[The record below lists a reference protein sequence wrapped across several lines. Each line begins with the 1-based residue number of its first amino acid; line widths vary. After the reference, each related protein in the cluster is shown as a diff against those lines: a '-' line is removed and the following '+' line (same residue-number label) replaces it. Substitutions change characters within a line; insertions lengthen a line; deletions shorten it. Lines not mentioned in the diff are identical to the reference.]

1 MKMKKTIIR
10 WGFGMLAF
18 LLMNV
23 ISGQPVPGDPADIK
37 PEIRNKA
44 ALERLGDLKQ
54 AVLIYVKG
62 MT

>member
-1 MKMKKTIIR
+1 
-10 WGFGMLAF
+10 MLVF

-23 ISGQPVPGDPADIK
+23 VSGQPFPGDPPDINQ
-37 PEIRNKA
+37 ETRNIA
-44 ALERLGDLKQ
+44 ALERLRDLKQ

>member
-1 MKMKKTIIR
+1 MITR

-18 LLMNV
+18 LVMNV

-44 ALERLGDLKQ
+44 ALERLADLKQ

>member
-1 MKMKKTIIR
+1 MITR
-10 WGFGMLAF
+10 WGFGMLVF

-23 ISGQPVPGDPADIK
+23 VSGQPVPGDPADIK
-37 PEIRNKA
+37 QETRNIA

>member
-1 MKMKKTIIR
+1 
-10 WGFGMLAF
+10 MLVF

-23 ISGQPVPGDPADIK
+23 VSGQPVPGDPADIK
-37 PEIRNKA
+37 QETRNIA
-44 ALERLGDLKQ
+44 ALETLVDLKQ

>member
-1 MKMKKTIIR
+1 
-10 WGFGMLAF
+10 MLAF
-18 LLMNV
+18 LLINV

>member
-1 MKMKKTIIR
+1 MITR
-10 WGFGMLAF
+10 WRFGMLVF

-23 ISGQPVPGDPADIK
+23 VSGQPVPGDPADIK
-37 PEIRNKA
+37 QETRNIA
-44 ALERLGDLKQ
+44 ALETLVDLKQ

>member
-1 MKMKKTIIR
+1 
-10 WGFGMLAF
+10 MLAF
-18 LLMNV
+18 LVMNV

-44 ALERLGDLKQ
+44 ALERLADLKQ